1 MTKKAIT
8 MIVILVTSVFLIFSV
23 GCGGSSSS
31 DGSNPAGVSGSA
43 S

>member
-23 GCGGSSSS
+23 GCGGSSS